1 MAAAAVP
8 IPFALVP
15 GDVNPNDVIDYQDE
29 SNRKYYLNM
38 TKELKNN
45 FNLTELNL
53 KSFLSEIDQ
62 RSTEAGWH
70 PLFNIPED
78 VNVNNGPTIH
88 LLTHYGQVTLEQVRA
103 YAQTF
108 IGMPTRAAQLDM
120 QVAMCV
126 LKSLTKEAKDNI
138 ELESDKYTIGGTKV
152 GILIIKV
159 AQIKARADTQF
170 TADAIRSKLRNLS
183 QAMTDNSH
191 NIDKFNQH
199 VRALISSLA
208 ARGLT
213 PGDSLYTDLMAGY
226 VTCTD
231 QAFVKYIQTKQDQ
244 HDERA
249 GGQDMAEAAEE
260 IMTFASQKYI
270 QLLERNLWKPTQ
282 QGQQDDDIIALKA
295 EMERLKSGK
304 SKKEWVPP
312 AWKTV
317 APTNGQPKVKVSKGK
332 TYHWCPNHLAW
343 TIHKPEECNK
353 IPSGGS
359 TTQEEVSRGESG
371 NSSPKLRLSEALSA
385 VMQE

>member
-15 GDVNPNDVIDYQDE
+15 GDVNPNDVIDYHDE
-29 SNRKYYLNM
+29 SNREYYLNM

-53 KSFLSEIDQ
+53 KFN
-62 RSTEAGWH
+62 

-88 LLTHYGQVTLEQVRA
+88 LLTHYGQVTLE
-103 YAQTF
+103 
-108 IGMPTRAAQLDM
+108 

-183 QAMTDNSH
+183 QANGH

-231 QAFVKYIQTKQDQ
+231 QAFVKYIQ
-244 HDERA
+244 
-249 GGQDMAEAAEE
+249 
-260 IMTFASQKYI
+260 
-270 QLLERNLWKPTQ
+270 
-282 QGQQDDDIIALKA
+282 
-295 EMERLKSGK
+295 
-304 SKKEWVPP
+304 
-312 AWKTV
+312 
-317 APTNGQPKVKVSKGK
+317 
-332 TYHWCPNHLAW
+332 HLAW
-343 TIHKPEECNK
+343 TIHEPEECNK

-359 TTQEEVSRGESG
+359 STQEEDSRGDSG
-371 NSSPKLRLSEALSA
+371 NSFPRLRLAEALSA